1 MSTTKTEPPTTIRT
15 DTMSTN
21 IIMLPPSTIAMITK
35 AMPPIRP
42 TSVAKSTKHSSGYTF
57 AIMKILPS
65 LSATE

>member
-15 DTMSTN
+15 DTTSTN
-21 IIMLPPSTIAMITK
+21 IIMLPPSIIAMTTK

-57 AIMKILPS
+57 TIMKILPS